1 MDENSIVD
9 DDNENANDGLLNGTM
24 KSMDGSTAK
33 SLLAA
38 AKTPLTQSQIAFKK
52 RREAFEAMQEAA
64 YELFNYFNHKN
75 LDSLIKLVR
84 FTLEKLRKRITA
96 SQAILAYKEAKHKG
110 K

>member
-1 MDENSIVD
+1 MDENALIEEES
-9 DDNENANDGLLNGTM
+9 ENGNDALLNGTM
-24 KSMDGSTAK
+24 KSMEGSTVK
-33 SLLAA
+33 SLA

-75 LDSLIKLVR
+75 LDAIIKLVR

-96 SQAILAYKEAKHKG
+96 SQAILAYNEAKHKG
-110 K
+110 R